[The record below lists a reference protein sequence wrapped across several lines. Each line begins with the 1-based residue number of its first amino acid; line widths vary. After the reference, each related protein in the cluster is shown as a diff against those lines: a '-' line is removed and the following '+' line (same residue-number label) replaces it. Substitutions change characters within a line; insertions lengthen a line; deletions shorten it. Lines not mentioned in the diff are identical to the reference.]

1 MRRQLIILISI
12 YNDFKS
18 LNILI
23 ENFNFKEIKKTHLII
38 INDGSKEKL
47 NISKKN
53 SNKFLIIK
61 IINLK
66 KNLGSQR
73 AFAVGLDFIKKNY
86 KNSKIILMDG
96 DGEDNPKKIDKILE
110 FSTKEKKKIITVC
123 RLFRRENFLIKLLYE
138 IYFLLVIILTHKI
151 IRFGN
156 YSLIQ
161 SSHLKNILSGNAI
174 WFAYPAALINSSIN
188 IKKIYE
194 RKELRYIDKSKMS
207 YRKLIEH
214 ALRII
219 VVFKDR
225 ILINLIIYNV
235 ICYFLFYK
243 KVFLFFSFLFFSL
256 FFVFYLNYFFLKE
269 IKKKPKHLNTFI
281 SKIVVIKKF
290 YKDA

>member
-110 FSTKEKKKIITVC
+110 FSTKEKKK
-123 RLFRRENFLIKLLYE
+123 LLQYVG
-138 IYFLLVIILTHKI
+138 YLDAKI
-151 IRFGN
+151 F
-156 YSLIQ
+156 
-161 SSHLKNILSGNAI
+161 
-174 WFAYPAALINSSIN
+174 
-188 IKKIYE
+188 
-194 RKELRYIDKSKMS
+194 
-207 YRKLIEH
+207 
-214 ALRII
+214 
-219 VVFKDR
+219 
-225 ILINLIIYNV
+225 
-235 ICYFLFYK
+235 
-243 KVFLFFSFLFFSL
+243 
-256 FFVFYLNYFFLKE
+256 
-269 IKKKPKHLNTFI
+269 
-281 SKIVVIKKF
+281 
-290 YKDA
+290 